1 MRKIG
6 RGRRREIR
14 STTFPSS
21 LTGPV
26 SIQYI
31 YSMAVSLPLLASMRS
46 LSYADDLARA
56 VLSERPMGWKGKK
69 NHFISQSFA
78 KMLAVLANLM
88 ANGLNDTGS
97 V

>member
-1 MRKIG
+1 MEEEEGERFG
-6 RGRRREIR
+6 APP
-14 STTFPSS
+14 FH
-21 LTGPV
+21 GPV
-26 SIQYI
+26 YFRLRPVFIQYI
-31 YSMAVSLPLLASMRS
+31 YIAVFLPLLASMRS

-69 NHFISQSFA
+69 KHFISQSFA